1 MKKNNSAFTLLEL
14 LTVMAIMVVMMS
26 IAGAS
31 YYGMRQGAAMR
42 GSASNVITTLSLARQ
57 YAVNHRARTYVNLW
71 YDKTNSFY
79 QVFVEAGRN
88 QNPVNNSTVFWWENL
103 LDIELVG
110 ADVLN
115 PETGKRG
122 TVGLVEDKTNG
133 GIIYKTIQAIQ
144 DNYITDN
151 IRNMIRDNASAT
163 KDYFARHP
171 GELMKWQNED
181 RMAWELND
189 AKSISENIK
198 YANNN
203 YQVVFKPDGTA
214 KQAVTINLLE
224 VRGSAT
230 KTVNVTLFGKIY

>member
-14 LTVMAIMVVMMS
+14 LTVMAIMVIMMS

-42 GSASNVITTLSLARQ
+42 GSVSNLTTTLSLARQ

-71 YDKTNSFY
+71 YDETNSFY

-103 LDIELVG
+103 LDIDLVG
-110 ADVLN
+110 ADILN
-115 PETGKRG
+115 SRSGERG
-122 TVGLVEDKTNG
+122 TVGLVEDKILG
-133 GIIYKTIQAIQ
+133 GITYKTIQAIK
-144 DNYITDN
+144 DDYITDD

-163 KDYFARHP
+163 RNYFAQNA
-171 GELMKWQNED
+171 GKLMKWQDDD
-181 RMAWELND
+181 RMAWELNA
-189 AKSISENIK
+189 AKTISENIK
-198 YANNN
+198 YDNNK

-214 KQAVTINLLE
+214 SEVTINLSE

-230 KTVNVTLFGKIY
+230 KTVHVTPFGKIY